1 MADDGAKV
9 TIEREECI
17 SCGQCW
23 ETCPDYFEQA
33 DDDGFSQILEA
44 YRINGNLGKG
54 TVPEDLI
61 DCVTE
66 AADGCPVEIIT
77 VE

>member
-1 MADDGAKV
+1 MADGTKV

-44 YRINGNLGKG
+44 YRINGDLGNG
-54 TVPEDLI
+54 NVPDDLV
-61 DCVTE
+61 DCVTD
-66 AADGCPVEIIT
+66 AADGCPVEIIK
-77 VE
+77 VG